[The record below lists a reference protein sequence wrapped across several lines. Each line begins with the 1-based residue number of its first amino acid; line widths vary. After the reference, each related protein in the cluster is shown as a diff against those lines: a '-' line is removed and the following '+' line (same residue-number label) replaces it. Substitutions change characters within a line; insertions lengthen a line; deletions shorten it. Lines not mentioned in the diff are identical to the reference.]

1 MGVFYLKKM
10 AKLQKD
16 NLGYLGVDF
25 QFKLI
30 KIFIEEPDYFIDF
43 NSIINQNAFTETYLK
58 TVVGVLKDYYNEYG
72 SVPSYDTL
80 LIKLREKAV
89 TEDDI
94 QYYDETVD
102 KIKRSSLEG
111 IEEVGNIAE
120 RFFKQQEM
128 IKGANRL
135 KEIAGN
141 GDLEKYDECLKIFE
155 NINAIR
161 RREADTS
168 SPLENI
174 DGDLSKEDI
183 ISIPTGV
190 SRLDEALGGG
200 LDKGKIG
207 IIIGSMGFGKTSMT
221 TCFAANAAT
230 WKCEQNDYEGFK
242 VLQIVFE
249 DSHRDIHRK
258 YFSKISQVETRN
270 LNKDADTTEMVRDML
285 HNHPD
290 SEYINNNI
298 RIVRLPSGEKSASYI
313 RDLIKKKINEGF
325 KPDLVIVDY
334 FGCVAPEPGTSK
346 EDITARESATMRKFE
361 NMAPELD
368 IAMWIPV
375 QGNRDSITAELVTN
389 DKIGG
394 SIAKNQIAQV
404 VLSITRSVDDIKDN
418 LSTITLLKNRS
429 GLAGLTLSGI
439 LFNNGTCTISSD
451 EMEEWANPLAYN
463 EYAVQKQ
470 EEIMEDMVREARGT
484 YKSRENSNDK
494 N

>member
-1 MGVFYLKKM
+1 MG
-10 AKLQKD
+10 KLQKD

-30 KIFIEEPDYFIDF
+30 KIFIEEPDYFVDF
-43 NSIINQNAFTETYLK
+43 SSIINQNAFTETYLK
-58 TVVGVLKDYYNEYG
+58 TVVGVIKEYYKQYD
-72 SVPSYDTL
+72 SVPKYDML
-80 LIKLREKAV
+80 LTKLREKAV
-89 TEDDI
+89 TDDDI
-94 QYYDETVD
+94 QYYEETVE
-102 KIKRSSLEG
+102 KIRRSSIEG
-111 IEEVGNIAE
+111 LEEVGNIAE

-128 IKGANRL
+128 IKGANKL
-135 KEIAGN
+135 KEIAGS
-141 GDLEKYDECLKIFE
+141 GDLDRYDECVQIIE

-161 RREADTS
+161 RRDADIS
-168 SPLENI
+168 SPFENME
-174 DGDLSKEDI
+174 GDLSKEDI
-183 ISIPTGV
+183 VSIPTGV
-190 SRLDEALGGG
+190 DRLDEALGGG

-230 WKCEQNDYEGFK
+230 TRCEANNYEGYK

-258 YFSKISQVETRN
+258 YFSKVSQVETRN
-270 LNKDADTTEMVRDML
+270 INKDKNTTDKVREIL
-285 HNHPD
+285 NNSPD
-290 SEYINNNI
+290 KETLDNNV
-298 RIVRLPSGEKSASYI
+298 RIVRFPSGEKSASEI
-313 RDLIKKKINEGF
+313 REFIKKQIREGF
-325 KPDLVIVDY
+325 KPDLVIIDY

-346 EDITARESATMRKFE
+346 SDITERESATMRKFE

-368 IAMWIPV
+368 IAIWIPV

-418 LSTITLLKNRS
+418 IATITLLKNRS
-429 GLAGLTLSGI
+429 GLGGLTLSGI
-439 LFNNGTCTISSD
+439 IFNNGTCTISSD
-451 EMEEWANPLAYN
+451 NIKVWDDALEYN
-463 EYAVQKQ
+463 EYAAEREEEIQ
-470 EEIMEDMVREARGT
+470 EEMVRSARGT
-484 YKSRENSNDK
+484 YKMHDPYTK

>member
-1 MGVFYLKKM
+1 M

-30 KIFIEEPDYFIDF
+30 KIFIEEPDYFVDF
-43 NSIINQNAFTETYLK
+43 NTIINQNAFTETYLK
-58 TVVGVLKDYYNEYG
+58 TVVGVLKEYYKEYDI
-72 SVPSYDTL
+72 VPKYDTL

-89 TEDDI
+89 TEDDL
-94 QYYDETVD
+94 QYYEETVD
-102 KIKRSSLEG
+102 KIKRASIEG
-111 IEEVGNIAE
+111 LEEVGKIAE

-135 KEIAGN
+135 KEIAGS
-141 GDLEKYDECLKIFE
+141 GDLDKYDECLQIFE
-155 NINAIR
+155 NINSISR
-161 RREADTS
+161 RSADTS
-168 SPLENI
+168 SPLDNI
-174 DGDLSKEDI
+174 ESDLSKEDI
-183 ISIPTGV
+183 VSIPTGIA
-190 SRLDEALGGG
+190 RLDDAMGGG

-221 TCFAANAAT
+221 TCIAANAAT
-230 WKCEQNDYEGFK
+230 ARCEANNYEGYK
-242 VLQIVFE
+242 VLQIIFE

-258 YFSKISQVETRN
+258 YFSKLSQIETMN
-270 LNKDADTTEMVRDML
+270 LNKDEETTERVREIL
-285 HNHPD
+285 KNHKD
-290 SEYINNNI
+290 SEFINNNI
-298 RIVRLPSGEKSASYI
+298 RIMRFHSGEKSAS
-313 RDLIKKKINEGF
+313 DLEYEIKKKINEGF

-334 FGCVAPEPGTSK
+334 FGCIAPEPGTSRGDVT
-346 EDITARESATMRKFE
+346 ERESATMRKFE
-361 NMAPELD
+361 NMAPDLD

-404 VLSITRSVDDIKDN
+404 VLSITRSVDDIANN
-418 LSTITLLKNRS
+418 LATITLLKNRS

-451 EMEEWANPLAYN
+451 NMVEFDNPLIYN
-463 EYAVQKQ
+463 EYAVQKE
-470 EEIMEDMVREARGT
+470 EEIMEDKIREARGT
-484 YKSRENSNDK
+484 YKMHDTYSAK

>member
-1 MGVFYLKKM
+1 M

-25 QFKLI
+25 QYKLI
-30 KIFIEEPDYFIDF
+30 KIFIEEPEYFIDF
-43 NSIINQNAFTETYLK
+43 SSIINQNAFTDTYLK
-58 TVVGVLKDYYNEYG
+58 TVVGVIKEYYKQYDV
-72 SVPSYDTL
+72 VPKYDML
-80 LIKLREKAV
+80 LTKLREKSV
-89 TEDDI
+89 TEDDV
-94 QYYDETVD
+94 QYYEETID
-102 KIKRSSLEG
+102 KIRRSSIEG
-111 IEEVGNIAE
+111 LEEVGNIAE

-135 KEIAGN
+135 KEIAGS
-141 GDLEKYDECLKIFE
+141 GDLGRYDECLQIFE
-155 NINAIR
+155 RINSIKR
-161 RREADTS
+161 RDADMS
-168 SPLENI
+168 SPFDNM

-183 ISIPTGV
+183 VSIPTGV
-190 SRLDEALGGG
+190 ARLDDALGGG

-230 WKCEQNDYEGFK
+230 TKCEANDYEGYK

-258 YFSKISQVETRN
+258 YFSKVAQVETRN
-270 LNKDADTTEMVRDML
+270 INKDKSTTDKVREILNNSADKETL
-285 HNHPD
+285 
-290 SEYINNNI
+290 NNNI
-298 RIVRLPSGEKSASYI
+298 RIVRFPSGEKSASDI
-313 RDLIKKKINEGF
+313 REFIRKLIREGF

-346 EDITARESATMRKFE
+346 DDITARESATMRKFE

-418 LSTITLLKNRS
+418 LATITLLKNRS
-429 GLAGLTLSGI
+429 GLGGLTLSGV

-451 EMEEWANPLAYN
+451 NMMEFADALAYN
-463 EYAVQKQ
+463 EYAADREQEIQ
-470 EEIMEDMVREARGT
+470 EEMVRNARGT
-484 YKSRENSNDK
+484 YKMHDRRGDTN
-494 N
+494 

>member
-1 MGVFYLKKM
+1 M

-25 QFKLI
+25 QYKLI
-30 KIFIEEPDYFIDF
+30 KIFIEEPEYFIDF
-43 NSIINQNAFTETYLK
+43 SSIINQNAFTDTYLK
-58 TVVGVLKDYYNEYG
+58 TVVGVIKEYYKQYDV
-72 SVPSYDTL
+72 VPKYDML
-80 LIKLREKAV
+80 LTKLREKAV
-89 TEDDI
+89 TEDDV
-94 QYYDETVD
+94 QYYEETID
-102 KIKRSSLEG
+102 KIRRSSIEG
-111 IEEVGNIAE
+111 LEEVGNIAE

-135 KEIAGN
+135 KEIAGS
-141 GDLEKYDECLKIFE
+141 GDLGRYDECLQIFE
-155 NINAIR
+155 RINSIKR
-161 RREADTS
+161 RDADMS
-168 SPLENI
+168 SPFDNM

-183 ISIPTGV
+183 VSIPTGV
-190 SRLDEALGGG
+190 ARLDDALGGG

-230 WKCEQNDYEGFK
+230 TKCEANDYEGYK

-258 YFSKISQVETRN
+258 YFSKVAQVETRN
-270 LNKDADTTEMVRDML
+270 INKDKSTTDKVREILNNSADKETL
-285 HNHPD
+285 
-290 SEYINNNI
+290 NNNI
-298 RIVRLPSGEKSASYI
+298 RIVRFPSGEKSASDI
-313 RDLIKKKINEGF
+313 REFIRKLIREGF

-346 EDITARESATMRKFE
+346 DDITARESATMRKFE

-418 LSTITLLKNRS
+418 LATITLLKNRS
-429 GLAGLTLSGI
+429 GLGGLTLSGV

-451 EMEEWANPLAYN
+451 NMMEFADALAYN
-463 EYAVQKQ
+463 EYAADREQEIQ
-470 EEIMEDMVREARGT
+470 EEMVRNARGT
-484 YKSRENSNDK
+484 YKMHDRRGDTN
-494 N
+494 

>member
-1 MGVFYLKKM
+1 MG
-10 AKLQKD
+10 KLQKD

-30 KIFIEEPDYFIDF
+30 KIFIEEPDYFVDF
-43 NSIINQNAFTETYLK
+43 SSIINQNAFTETYLK
-58 TVVGVLKDYYNEYG
+58 TVVGVIKEYYKQYDV
-72 SVPSYDTL
+72 VPKYDML
-80 LIKLREKAV
+80 LTKLREKAV

-94 QYYDETVD
+94 QYYEETVE
-102 KIKRSSLEG
+102 KIRRSSIEG
-111 IEEVGNIAE
+111 LEEVGNIAE

-128 IKGANRL
+128 IKGANKL
-135 KEIAGN
+135 KEIAGS
-141 GDLEKYDECLKIFE
+141 GDLDRYDECLQIFE

-161 RREADTS
+161 RRDADMS
-168 SPLENI
+168 SPFENME
-174 DGDLSKEDI
+174 GDLSKEDI
-183 ISIPTGV
+183 VSIPTGV
-190 SRLDEALGGG
+190 DRLDEALGGG

-230 WKCEQNDYEGFK
+230 YKCEQNNYEGYK

-258 YFSKISQVETRN
+258 YFSKVSQVETRN
-270 LNKDADTTEMVRDML
+270 INKDKNTTDKVREIL
-285 HNHPD
+285 NNSPD
-290 SEYINNNI
+290 KETLNNNV
-298 RIVRLPSGEKSASYI
+298 RIVRFPSGEKSASEI
-313 RDLIKKKINEGF
+313 REFIKKTIREGF
-325 KPDLVIVDY
+325 KPDLVIIDY

-346 EDITARESATMRKFE
+346 SDITERESATMRKFE

-368 IAMWIPV
+368 IAIWIPV

-418 LSTITLLKNRS
+418 IATITLLKNRS
-429 GLAGLTLSGI
+429 GLGGLTLSGI
-439 LFNNGTCTISSD
+439 IFNNGTCTISSD
-451 EMEEWANPLAYN
+451 NIKVWDDALEYN
-463 EYAVQKQ
+463 EYAAEREEEIQ
-470 EEIMEDMVREARGT
+470 EEMVRNARGT
-484 YKSRENSNDK
+484 YKMHEPYSK

>member
-1 MGVFYLKKM
+1 MG
-10 AKLQKD
+10 KLQKD

-30 KIFIEEPDYFIDF
+30 KIFIEEPDYFVDF
-43 NSIINQNAFTETYLK
+43 SSIINQNAFTETYLK
-58 TVVGVLKDYYNEYG
+58 TVVGVIKEYYKQYD
-72 SVPSYDTL
+72 SVPKYDML
-80 LIKLREKAV
+80 LTKLREKAV
-89 TEDDI
+89 TDDDI
-94 QYYDETVD
+94 QYYEETVE
-102 KIKRSSLEG
+102 KIRRSSIEG
-111 IEEVGNIAE
+111 LEEVGNIAE

-128 IKGANRL
+128 IKGANKL
-135 KEIAGN
+135 KEIAGS
-141 GDLEKYDECLKIFE
+141 GDLDRYDECVQIIE

-161 RREADTS
+161 RRDADIS
-168 SPLENI
+168 SPFENME
-174 DGDLSKEDI
+174 GDLSKEDI
-183 ISIPTGV
+183 VSIPTGV
-190 SRLDEALGGG
+190 DRLDEALGGG

-230 WKCEQNDYEGFK
+230 TRCEANNYEGYK

-258 YFSKISQVETRN
+258 YFSKVSQVETRN
-270 LNKDADTTEMVRDML
+270 INKDKNTTDKVREIL
-285 HNHPD
+285 NNSPD
-290 SEYINNNI
+290 KETLNNNV
-298 RIVRLPSGEKSASYI
+298 RIVRFPSGEKSASEI
-313 RDLIKKKINEGF
+313 REFIKKQIREGF
-325 KPDLVIVDY
+325 KPDLVIIDY

-346 EDITARESATMRKFE
+346 SDITERESATMRKFE

-368 IAMWIPV
+368 IAIWIPV

-418 LSTITLLKNRS
+418 IATITLLKNRS
-429 GLAGLTLSGI
+429 GLGGLTLSGI
-439 LFNNGTCTISSD
+439 IFNNGTCTISSD
-451 EMEEWANPLAYN
+451 NIKVWDDALEYN
-463 EYAVQKQ
+463 EYAAEREEEIQ
-470 EEIMEDMVREARGT
+470 EEMVRSARGT
-484 YKSRENSNDK
+484 YKMHDPYTK

>member
-1 MGVFYLKKM
+1 M

-16 NLGYLGVDF
+16 NLGYLGTDF
-25 QFKLI
+25 QYRLI

-43 NSIINQNAFTETYLK
+43 NPIINPNAFTETYLR
-58 TVVGVLKDYYNEYG
+58 TIVGVLKDYYEDYE
-72 SVPSYDTL
+72 SVPKYDTL
-80 LIKLREKAV
+80 LIKLKEKAV
-89 TEDDI
+89 TEDDL
-94 QYYDETVD
+94 QYFEEAVGRVKHASIDG
-102 KIKRSSLEG
+102 LEE
-111 IEEVGNIAE
+111 IGNIAE

-135 KEIAGN
+135 KEIAGS
-141 GDLEKYDECLKIFE
+141 GELDRYDECVKIIE
-155 NINAIR
+155 NINAIK

-168 SPLENI
+168 SPLENV
-174 DGDLSKEDI
+174 DSDLSKEDI
-183 ISIPTGV
+183 VSIPTGV

-207 IIIGSMGFGKTSMT
+207 IIICQMGGGKTSMT

-230 WKCEQNDYEGFK
+230 TLSEQNHYEGYK

-258 YFSKISQVETRN
+258 YFSKISQVETKD
-270 LNKDADTTEMVRDML
+270 LNKDESTTERVKEILRNSDQ
-285 HNHPD
+285 
-290 SEYINNNI
+290 SELINNNI
-298 RIVRLPSGEKSASYI
+298 RIVRLPSGEKTATDI
-313 RDLIKKKINEGF
+313 KQLIKKKAAEGF
-325 KPDLVIVDY
+325 KADLVIVDY
-334 FGCVAPEPGTSK
+334 FGCVKPEAGTSK

-375 QGNRDSITAELVTN
+375 QSNREGIATELVTN

-404 VLSITRSVDDIKDN
+404 VLSISRSLDDMQDN
-418 LSTITLLKNRS
+418 LATIALLKNRS
-429 GLAGLTLSGI
+429 GGAGLTLNGI
-439 LFNNGTCTISSD
+439 LFNNGTCTISCEYMTEFD
-451 EMEEWANPLAYN
+451 NPLAYN
-463 EYAVQKQ
+463 DYAVEK
-470 EEIMEDMVREARGT
+470 EEEMMEEKVRKARSEL
-484 YKSRENSNDK
+484 KLKDVRK

>member
-1 MGVFYLKKM
+1 MG
-10 AKLQKD
+10 KLQKD

-30 KIFIEEPDYFIDF
+30 KIFIEEPDYFVDF
-43 NSIINQNAFTETYLK
+43 SSIINQNAFTETYLK
-58 TVVGVLKDYYNEYG
+58 TVVGVIKEYYKQYD
-72 SVPSYDTL
+72 SVPKYDML
-80 LIKLREKAV
+80 LTKLREKAV
-89 TEDDI
+89 TDDDI
-94 QYYDETVD
+94 QYYEETVE
-102 KIKRSSLEG
+102 KIRRSSIEG
-111 IEEVGNIAE
+111 LEEVGNIAE

-128 IKGANRL
+128 IKGANKL
-135 KEIAGN
+135 KEIAGS
-141 GDLEKYDECLKIFE
+141 GDLDRYDECVQIIE

-161 RREADTS
+161 RRDADIS
-168 SPLENI
+168 SPFENME
-174 DGDLSKEDI
+174 GDLSKEDI
-183 ISIPTGV
+183 VSIPTGV
-190 SRLDEALGGG
+190 DRLDEALGGG

-230 WKCEQNDYEGFK
+230 TRCEANNYEGYK

-258 YFSKISQVETRN
+258 YFSKVSQVETRN
-270 LNKDADTTEMVRDML
+270 INKDKSTTDRVREIL
-285 HNHPD
+285 NNSPD
-290 SEYINNNI
+290 KETLDNNV
-298 RIVRLPSGEKSASYI
+298 RIVRFPSGEKSASEI
-313 RDLIKKKINEGF
+313 REFIKKQIREGF
-325 KPDLVIVDY
+325 KPDLVIIDY

-346 EDITARESATMRKFE
+346 SDITERESATMRKFE

-368 IAMWIPV
+368 IAIWIPV

-418 LSTITLLKNRS
+418 IATITLLKNRS
-429 GLAGLTLSGI
+429 GLGGLTLSGI
-439 LFNNGTCTISSD
+439 IFNNGTCTISSD
-451 EMEEWANPLAYN
+451 NIKVWDDALEYN
-463 EYAVQKQ
+463 EYAAEREEEIQ
-470 EEIMEDMVREARGT
+470 EEMVRSARGT
-484 YKSRENSNDK
+484 YKMHDPYTK

>member
-1 MGVFYLKKM
+1 MG
-10 AKLQKD
+10 KLQKD

-30 KIFIEEPDYFIDF
+30 KIFIEEPDYFVDF
-43 NSIINQNAFTETYLK
+43 SSIINQNAFTETYLK
-58 TVVGVLKDYYNEYG
+58 TVVGVIKEYYKQYD
-72 SVPSYDTL
+72 SVPKYDML
-80 LIKLREKAV
+80 LTKLREKAV
-89 TEDDI
+89 TDDDI
-94 QYYDETVD
+94 QYYEETVE
-102 KIKRSSLEG
+102 KIRRSSIEG
-111 IEEVGNIAE
+111 LEEVGNIAE

-128 IKGANRL
+128 IKGANKL
-135 KEIAGN
+135 KEIAGS
-141 GDLEKYDECLKIFE
+141 GDLDRYDECVQIIE

-161 RREADTS
+161 RRDADIS
-168 SPLENI
+168 SPFENME
-174 DGDLSKEDI
+174 GDLSKEDI
-183 ISIPTGV
+183 VSIPTGV
-190 SRLDEALGGG
+190 DRLDEALGGG

-230 WKCEQNDYEGFK
+230 TRCEANNYEGYK

-258 YFSKISQVETRN
+258 YFSKVSQVETRN
-270 LNKDADTTEMVRDML
+270 INKDKSTTDKVREIL
-285 HNHPD
+285 NNSPD
-290 SEYINNNI
+290 KETLNNNV
-298 RIVRLPSGEKSASYI
+298 RIVRFPSGEKSASEI
-313 RDLIKKKINEGF
+313 REFIKKQIREGF
-325 KPDLVIVDY
+325 KPDLVIIDY

-346 EDITARESATMRKFE
+346 SDITERESATMRKFE

-368 IAMWIPV
+368 IAIWIPV

-418 LSTITLLKNRS
+418 IATITLLKNRS
-429 GLAGLTLSGI
+429 GLGGLTLSGI
-439 LFNNGTCTISSD
+439 IFNNGTCTISSD
-451 EMEEWANPLAYN
+451 NIKVWDDALEYN
-463 EYAVQKQ
+463 EYAAEREEEIQ
-470 EEIMEDMVREARGT
+470 EEMVRSARGT
-484 YKSRENSNDK
+484 YKMHDPYTK

>member
-1 MGVFYLKKM
+1 M

-25 QFKLI
+25 QYKLI
-30 KIFIEEPDYFIDF
+30 KIFIEEPEYFIDF
-43 NSIINQNAFTETYLK
+43 SSIINQNAFTDTYLK
-58 TVVGVLKDYYNEYG
+58 TVVGVIKEYYKQYDV
-72 SVPSYDTL
+72 VPKYDML
-80 LIKLREKAV
+80 LTKLREKAV
-89 TEDDI
+89 TEDDV
-94 QYYDETVD
+94 QYYEETID
-102 KIKRSSLEG
+102 KIRRSSIEG
-111 IEEVGNIAE
+111 LEEVGNIAE

-135 KEIAGN
+135 KEIAGS
-141 GDLEKYDECLKIFE
+141 GDLGRYDECLQIFE
-155 NINAIR
+155 RINSIKR
-161 RREADTS
+161 RDADMS
-168 SPLENI
+168 SPFDNM

-183 ISIPTGV
+183 VSIPTGV
-190 SRLDEALGGG
+190 ARLDDALGGG
-200 LDKGKIG
+200 LDNGKIG

-230 WKCEQNDYEGFK
+230 TKCEANDYEGYK

-258 YFSKISQVETRN
+258 YFSKVAQVETRN
-270 LNKDADTTEMVRDML
+270 INKDKSTTDKVREILNNSKDKETL
-285 HNHPD
+285 
-290 SEYINNNI
+290 NNNI
-298 RIVRLPSGEKSASYI
+298 RIVRFPSGEKSASDI
-313 RDLIKKKINEGF
+313 REFIRKLIREGF

-346 EDITARESATMRKFE
+346 DDITARESATMRKFE

-418 LSTITLLKNRS
+418 LATITLLKNRS
-429 GLAGLTLSGI
+429 GLGGLTLSGV

-451 EMEEWANPLAYN
+451 NMMEFADALAYN
-463 EYAVQKQ
+463 EYAADREQEIQ
-470 EEIMEDMVREARGT
+470 EEMVRNARGT
-484 YKSRENSNDK
+484 YKMHDRRGDTN
-494 N
+494 

>member
-1 MGVFYLKKM
+1 M

-25 QFKLI
+25 QYKLI
-30 KIFIEEPDYFIDF
+30 KIFIEEPEYFIDF
-43 NSIINQNAFTETYLK
+43 SSIINQNAFTDTYLK
-58 TVVGVLKDYYNEYG
+58 TVVGVIKEYYKQYDV
-72 SVPSYDTL
+72 VPKYDML
-80 LIKLREKAV
+80 LTKLREKAV
-89 TEDDI
+89 TEDDV
-94 QYYDETVD
+94 QYYEETID
-102 KIKRSSLEG
+102 KIRRSSIEG
-111 IEEVGNIAE
+111 LEEVGNIAE

-135 KEIAGN
+135 KEIAGS
-141 GDLEKYDECLKIFE
+141 GDLGRYDECLQIFE
-155 NINAIR
+155 RINSIKR
-161 RREADTS
+161 RDADMS
-168 SPLENI
+168 SPFDNM

-183 ISIPTGV
+183 VSIPTGV
-190 SRLDEALGGG
+190 ARLDDALGGG

-230 WKCEQNDYEGFK
+230 TKCEANDYEGYK

-258 YFSKISQVETRN
+258 YFSKVAQVETRN
-270 LNKDADTTEMVRDML
+270 INKDKSTTDKVREILNNSKDKETL
-285 HNHPD
+285 
-290 SEYINNNI
+290 NNNI
-298 RIVRLPSGEKSASYI
+298 RIVRFPSGEKSASDI
-313 RDLIKKKINEGF
+313 REFIRKLIREGF

-346 EDITARESATMRKFE
+346 DDITARESATMRKFE

-418 LSTITLLKNRS
+418 LATITLLKNRS
-429 GLAGLTLSGI
+429 GLGGLTLSGV

-451 EMEEWANPLAYN
+451 NMMEFADALAYN
-463 EYAVQKQ
+463 EYAA
-470 EEIMEDMVREARGT
+470 DRE
-484 YKSRENSNDK
+484 
-494 N
+494 

>member
-1 MGVFYLKKM
+1 M

-25 QFKLI
+25 QYKLI
-30 KIFIEEPDYFIDF
+30 KIFIEEPEYFIDF
-43 NSIINQNAFTETYLK
+43 SSIINQNAFTDTYLK
-58 TVVGVLKDYYNEYG
+58 TVVGVIKEYYKQYDV
-72 SVPSYDTL
+72 VPKYDML
-80 LIKLREKAV
+80 LTKLREKAV
-89 TEDDI
+89 TEDDV
-94 QYYDETVD
+94 QYYEETID
-102 KIKRSSLEG
+102 KIRRSSIEG
-111 IEEVGNIAE
+111 LEEVGNIAE

-135 KEIAGN
+135 KEIAGS
-141 GDLEKYDECLKIFE
+141 GDLGRYDECLQIFE
-155 NINAIR
+155 RINSIKR
-161 RREADTS
+161 RDADMS
-168 SPLENI
+168 SPFDNM

-183 ISIPTGV
+183 VSIPTGV
-190 SRLDEALGGG
+190 ARLDDALGGG

-230 WKCEQNDYEGFK
+230 TKCEANDYEGYK

-258 YFSKISQVETRN
+258 YFSKVAQVETRN
-270 LNKDADTTEMVRDML
+270 INKDKSTTDKVREILNNSEDKDTL
-285 HNHPD
+285 
-290 SEYINNNI
+290 NNNI
-298 RIVRLPSGEKSASYI
+298 RIVRFPSGEKSASDI
-313 RDLIKKKINEGF
+313 REFIRKLIREGF

-346 EDITARESATMRKFE
+346 DDITARESATMRKFE

-418 LSTITLLKNRS
+418 LATITLLKNRS
-429 GLAGLTLSGI
+429 GLGGLTLSGV

-451 EMEEWANPLAYN
+451 NMMEFADALAYN
-463 EYAVQKQ
+463 EYAADREQEIQ
-470 EEIMEDMVREARGT
+470 EEMVRNARGT
-484 YKSRENSNDK
+484 YKMHDRRGDTN
-494 N
+494 

>member
-1 MGVFYLKKM
+1 MG
-10 AKLQKD
+10 KLQKD

-30 KIFIEEPDYFIDF
+30 KIFIEEPDYFVDF
-43 NSIINQNAFTETYLK
+43 SSIINQNAFTETYLK
-58 TVVGVLKDYYNEYG
+58 TVVGVIKEYYKQYD
-72 SVPSYDTL
+72 SVPKYDML
-80 LIKLREKAV
+80 LTKLREKAV
-89 TEDDI
+89 TDDDI
-94 QYYDETVD
+94 QYYEETVE
-102 KIKRSSLEG
+102 KIRRSSIEG
-111 IEEVGNIAE
+111 LEEVGNIAE

-128 IKGANRL
+128 IKGANKL
-135 KEIAGN
+135 KEIAGS
-141 GDLEKYDECLKIFE
+141 GDLDRYDECVQIIE

-161 RREADTS
+161 RRDADIS
-168 SPLENI
+168 SPFENME
-174 DGDLSKEDI
+174 GDLSKEDI
-183 ISIPTGV
+183 VSIPTGV
-190 SRLDEALGGG
+190 DRLDEALGGG

-230 WKCEQNDYEGFK
+230 TRCEANNYEGYK

-258 YFSKISQVETRN
+258 YFSKVSQVETRN
-270 LNKDADTTEMVRDML
+270 INKDKSTTDKVREIL
-285 HNHPD
+285 NNSPD
-290 SEYINNNI
+290 KETLDNNV
-298 RIVRLPSGEKSASYI
+298 RIVRFPSGEKSASEI
-313 RDLIKKKINEGF
+313 REFIKKQIREGF
-325 KPDLVIVDY
+325 KPDLVIIDY

-346 EDITARESATMRKFE
+346 SDITERESATMRKFE

-368 IAMWIPV
+368 IAIWIPV

-418 LSTITLLKNRS
+418 IATITLLKNRS
-429 GLAGLTLSGI
+429 GLGGLTLSGI
-439 LFNNGTCTISSD
+439 IFNNGTCTISSD
-451 EMEEWANPLAYN
+451 NIKVWDDALEYN
-463 EYAVQKQ
+463 EYAAEKEEEIQ
-470 EEIMEDMVREARGT
+470 EEMVRSARGT
-484 YKSRENSNDK
+484 YKMHDPYTK

>member
-1 MGVFYLKKM
+1 MG
-10 AKLQKD
+10 KLQKD

-43 NSIINQNAFTETYLK
+43 SSIINQNAFTETYLK
-58 TVVGVLKDYYNEYG
+58 TVVGVIKEYYKEYDL
-72 SVPSYDTL
+72 VPKYDML
-80 LIKLREKAV
+80 LTKLREKAV

-94 QYYDETVD
+94 QYYEETVD
-102 KIKRSSLEG
+102 KIRRSSIEG
-111 IEEVGNIAE
+111 LEEVEKIAE

-128 IKGANRL
+128 IRGANRL
-135 KEIAGN
+135 KEIAGS
-141 GDLEKYDECLKIFE
+141 GELDRYDECVEIFE
-155 NINAIR
+155 RINAIK
-161 RREADTS
+161 RREVNMA
-168 SPLENI
+168 SPFDNI
-174 DGDLSKEDI
+174 EGDLSKEDI

-190 SRLDEALGGG
+190 GRLDEALGGG

-230 WKCEQNDYEGFK
+230 TKTEDNDFEGYK

-249 DSHRDIHRK
+249 DSNRDVNRK

-270 LNKDADTTEMVRDML
+270 LNKDKATTDRVREILYNSPEKDM
-285 HNHPD
+285 
-290 SEYINNNI
+290 IKNN
-298 RIVRLPSGEKSASYI
+298 VRVVRFPSGEKTASDI
-313 RDLIKKKINEGF
+313 REFIKKTIREGF

-346 EDITARESATMRKFE
+346 GDVTERESATMRKFE

-404 VLSITRSVDDIKDN
+404 VLSITRSVDDIREN
-418 LSTITLLKNRS
+418 LATITLLKNRS
-429 GLAGLTLSGI
+429 GLGGLTLSGI

-451 EMEEWANPLAYN
+451 AVREWDDALTYN
-463 EYAVQKQ
+463 EYAADKEQ
-470 EEIMEDMVREARGT
+470 EIQEDMVRNARGAYKMRET
-484 YKSRENSNDK
+484 YKDDD
-494 N
+494 

>member
-1 MGVFYLKKM
+1 M

-25 QFKLI
+25 QYKLI
-30 KIFIEEPDYFIDF
+30 KIFIEEPEYFIDF
-43 NSIINQNAFTETYLK
+43 SSIINQNAFTDTYLK
-58 TVVGVLKDYYNEYG
+58 TVVGVIKEYYKQYDV
-72 SVPSYDTL
+72 VPKYDML
-80 LIKLREKAV
+80 LTKLREKAV
-89 TEDDI
+89 TEDDV
-94 QYYDETVD
+94 QYYEETID
-102 KIKRSSLEG
+102 KIRRSSIEG
-111 IEEVGNIAE
+111 LEEVGNIAE

-135 KEIAGN
+135 KEIAGS
-141 GDLEKYDECLKIFE
+141 GDLGRYDECLQIFE
-155 NINAIR
+155 RINSIKR
-161 RREADTS
+161 RDADMS
-168 SPLENI
+168 SPFDNM

-183 ISIPTGV
+183 VSIPTGV
-190 SRLDEALGGG
+190 ARLDDALGGG

-230 WKCEQNDYEGFK
+230 TKCEANDYEGYK

-258 YFSKISQVETRN
+258 YFSKVAQVETRN
-270 LNKDADTTEMVRDML
+270 INKDKSTTDKVREILNNSKDKETL
-285 HNHPD
+285 
-290 SEYINNNI
+290 NNNI
-298 RIVRLPSGEKSASYI
+298 RIVRFPSGEKSASDI
-313 RDLIKKKINEGF
+313 REFIRKLIREGF

-346 EDITARESATMRKFE
+346 DDITARESATMRKFE

-418 LSTITLLKNRS
+418 LATITLLKNRS
-429 GLAGLTLSGI
+429 GLGGLTLSGV

-451 EMEEWANPLAYN
+451 NMMEFADALAYN
-463 EYAVQKQ
+463 EYAADREQEIQ
-470 EEIMEDMVREARGT
+470 EEMVRNARGT
-484 YKSRENSNDK
+484 YKMHDRRGDTN
-494 N
+494 

>member
-1 MGVFYLKKM
+1 MG
-10 AKLQKD
+10 KLQKD

-43 NSIINQNAFTETYLK
+43 NPIINQNAFTETYLK
-58 TVVGVLKDYYNEYG
+58 TVVGVIKDYYKEYDV
-72 SVPSYDTL
+72 VPRYDML
-80 LIKLREKAV
+80 LTKLREKAV

-94 QYYDETVD
+94 QYYEETVQ
-102 KIKRSSLEG
+102 KIKRASIEG
-111 IEEVGNIAE
+111 LEEVGNIAE

-135 KEIAGN
+135 KEIAGS
-141 GDLEKYDECLKIFE
+141 GELDRYDECLQIFE
-155 NINAIR
+155 NINAIHR
-161 RREADTS
+161 RDAVMST
-168 SPLENI
+168 PFENME
-174 DGDLSKEDI
+174 GDLSKEDI
-183 ISIPTGV
+183 VSIPTGV

-230 WKCEQNDYEGFK
+230 YKCEQNNYEGYK

-258 YFSKISQVETRN
+258 YFSKVSQVETRN
-270 LNKDADTTEMVRDML
+270 INKDKQTTDKVREIL
-285 HNHPD
+285 KNSPD
-290 SEYINNNI
+290 RELIDNNI
-298 RIVRLPSGEKSASYI
+298 RIVRFASGEKSASEIKDFIKRTI
-313 RDLIKKKINEGF
+313 REGF
-325 KPDLVIVDY
+325 KPDLVIIDY

-346 EDITARESATMRKFE
+346 SDITERESATMRKFE

-368 IAMWIPV
+368 IAIWIPV

-404 VLSITRSVDDIKDN
+404 VISITRSVDDIKDN
-418 LSTITLLKNRS
+418 VATITLLKNRS
-429 GLAGLTLSGI
+429 GLGGLTLNGI
-439 LFNNGTCTISSD
+439 VFNNGTCTISSD
-451 EMEEWANPLAYN
+451 DAVEFDNPLAYN
-463 EYAVQKQ
+463 EYASDREQEIQ
-470 EEIMEDMVREARGT
+470 EEMVRNARAS
-484 YKSRENSNDK
+484 YKFSDSRSAK

>member
-1 MGVFYLKKM
+1 MG
-10 AKLQKD
+10 KLQKD

-30 KIFIEEPDYFIDF
+30 KIFIEEPDYFVDF
-43 NSIINQNAFTETYLK
+43 SSIINQNAFTETYLK
-58 TVVGVLKDYYNEYG
+58 TVVGVIKEYYKQYDA
-72 SVPSYDTL
+72 VPKYDML
-80 LIKLREKAV
+80 LTKLREKAV
-89 TEDDI
+89 TDDDI
-94 QYYDETVD
+94 QYYEETVE
-102 KIKRSSLEG
+102 KIRRSSIEG
-111 IEEVGNIAE
+111 LEEVGNIAE

-128 IKGANRL
+128 IKGANKL
-135 KEIAGN
+135 KEIAGS
-141 GDLEKYDECLKIFE
+141 GDLDRYDECVQIIE

-161 RREADTS
+161 RRDADIS
-168 SPLENI
+168 SPFENME
-174 DGDLSKEDI
+174 GDLSKEDI
-183 ISIPTGV
+183 VSIPTGV
-190 SRLDEALGGG
+190 DRLDEALGGG

-230 WKCEQNDYEGFK
+230 TRCEANNYEGYK

-258 YFSKISQVETRN
+258 YFSKVSQVETRN
-270 LNKDADTTEMVRDML
+270 INKDKSTTDRVREIL
-285 HNHPD
+285 NNSPD
-290 SEYINNNI
+290 KETLDNNV
-298 RIVRLPSGEKSASYI
+298 RIVRFPSGEKSASEI
-313 RDLIKKKINEGF
+313 REFIKKQIREGF
-325 KPDLVIVDY
+325 KPDLVIIDY

-346 EDITARESATMRKFE
+346 SDITERESATMRKFE

-368 IAMWIPV
+368 IAIWIPV

-418 LSTITLLKNRS
+418 IATITLLKNRS
-429 GLAGLTLSGI
+429 GLGGLTLSGI
-439 LFNNGTCTISSD
+439 IFNNGTCTISSD
-451 EMEEWANPLAYN
+451 NIKVWDDALEYN
-463 EYAVQKQ
+463 EYAAEREEEIQ
-470 EEIMEDMVREARGT
+470 EEMVRSARGT
-484 YKSRENSNDK
+484 YKMHDPYTK